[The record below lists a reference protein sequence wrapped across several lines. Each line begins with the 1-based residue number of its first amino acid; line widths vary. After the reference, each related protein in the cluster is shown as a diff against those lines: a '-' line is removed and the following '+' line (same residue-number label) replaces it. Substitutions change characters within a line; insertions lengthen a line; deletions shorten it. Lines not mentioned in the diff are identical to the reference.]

1 MIQYFVGKR
10 HISQIKEVILELNRK
25 KERIINNDFSEP
37 YIEYGNCKEKFNS
50 ILEIAKASNDEN
62 LANAQY
68 VFKKYF
74 FLFCSLSDYFNL
86 LMEKQYRKSWDKLHD
101 CIDLTKI
108 VGSYLKKDK
117 RYEIPEIVK
126 LLINYESLYPFSVF
140 SSSEY
145 IISKSHCSIC
155 GESMLGLS
163 CPHIK
168 GELYWGEVAI
178 EVIDEIKTFQ
188 AVALVSHTEDKR
200 CVLEL
205 ADDNR
210 TELEK
215 FKKIDQ
221 YLELK
226 HSFLQNFFIETKI
239 ENRKR
244 DDIKIVGRNESCTC
258 GSGTKFKK
266 CCGKDLYY
274 KHERNIITPLEV
286 VNMVKF

>member
-1 MIQYFVGKR
+1 M
-10 HISQIKEVILELNRK
+10 
-25 KERIINNDFSEP
+25 
-37 YIEYGNCKEKFNS
+37 
-50 ILEIAKASNDEN
+50 
-62 LANAQY
+62 
-68 VFKKYF
+68 
-74 FLFCSLSDYFNL
+74 
-86 LMEKQYRKSWDKLHD
+86 
-101 CIDLTKI
+101 
-108 VGSYLKKDK
+108 
-117 RYEIPEIVK
+117 
-126 LLINYESLYPFSVF
+126 
-140 SSSEY
+140 
-145 IISKSHCSIC
+145 
-155 GESMLGLS
+155 
-163 CPHIK
+163 
-168 GELYWGEVAI
+168 
-178 EVIDEIKTFQ
+178 
-188 AVALVSHTEDKR
+188 VSHPEDKR

-226 HSFLQNFFIETKI
+226 QSFLQNFFIETKI